1 MEQTYYLIIIFALAV
16 EYLLS
21 TVSSILDMGNIV
33 EEVPADFQDVYD
45 REKYA
50 RSQSYL
56 RDRTRF
62 GIFSST
68 FSLLLILVVIHT
80 GLFGVLDQFVRVQT
94 NQPILAGLLFFGII
108 FIIQDIISLPFSIY
122 STFVIEEKFEFNR
135 TTPKTFVIDKL
146 KGYAL
151 TVILGSAVIV
161 PILFFF
167 ERFGPRGWWIA
178 WGLVTLFM
186 IAVQPLFVHV
196 IAPLFNKF
204 TPLEEGELRTAI
216 EEYSEKVKF
225 PIGRIDVMDGSKR
238 SGHSNA
244 YFSGLGKSRRI
255 ALFDT
260 LLEKHTTE
268 EIISVVA
275 HEVGHYKRKHII
287 KGTALGILET
297 GVMLFIFNLIMK
309 DAALFAVFGV
319 SDISVYG
326 GLVFFAMLY
335 APVSM
340 ITSLLTTAVS
350 RKNEFEADTFSLET
364 TKNPQALVNM
374 LKGLAANNLAHLTPH
389 PLKVFLSYSH
399 PPVISRIAAVTQ
411 NNQ

>member
-45 REKYA
+45 SEKYA

-178 WGLVTLFM
+178 WALVTLFM

-411 NNQ
+411 K

>member
-1 MEQTYYLIIIFALAV
+1 MEQTYYLIIIIALLV

-21 TVSSILDMGNIV
+21 TISSFLDIGNIV
-33 EEVPADFQDVYD
+33 EEVPKEFQDVYNE
-45 REKYA
+45 EKYSK
-50 RSQSYL
+50 SQSYL

-68 FSLLLILVVIHT
+68 FSLLLILLVIHT
-80 GLFGVLDQFVRVQT
+80 GLFGLLDDFVRSQT
-94 NQPILAGLLFFGII
+94 SNPIFGGLLFFAII
-108 FIIQDIISLPFSIY
+108 FIVQDIISLPFSIY

-135 TTPKTFVIDKL
+135 TTPKTYVIDKI

-151 TVILGSAVIV
+151 TIVLGTLVIA
-161 PILFFF
+161 PILYFFD
-167 ERFGPRGWWIA
+167 RFGPSGWWVA
-178 WGLVTLFM
+178 WIIVTAFI

-196 IAPLFNKF
+196 IAPMFNKF
-204 TPLEEGELRTAI
+204 KPLENGELRTAI
-216 EEYSEKVKF
+216 EEYSKMVKF

-238 SGHSNA
+238 SAHSNA

-297 GVMLFIFNLIMK
+297 GIMLFIFNLIMK

-319 SDISVYG
+319 SEISVYG

-335 APVSM
+335 SPVSM
-340 ITSLLTTAVS
+340 LTSLFTTSVS
-350 RKNEFEADTFSLET
+350 RKNEFEADKFSLET
-364 TKNPQALVNM
+364 TKNPKALVNM

-399 PPVISRIAAVTQ
+399 PPVIKRIEAILEQ
-411 NNQ
+411 

>member
-21 TVSSILDMGNIV
+21 TISSILDMGNIV

-94 NQPILAGLLFFGII
+94 IQPILAGLLFFGII

-178 WGLVTLFM
+178 WALVTLFM

-364 TKNPQALVNM
+364 TENPQALVNM

-411 NNQ
+411 K

>member
-21 TVSSILDMGNIV
+21 TISSILDMRNII
-33 EEVPADFQDVYD
+33 EDVPADFQDVYN
-45 REKYA
+45 RKKYA
-50 RSQSYL
+50 RSQAYL
-56 RDRTRF
+56 KDRTRF

-94 NQPILAGLLFFGII
+94 IQPILAGLLFFGII

-146 KGYAL
+146 KGYTL

-161 PILFFF
+161 PILYFF
-167 ERFGPRGWWIA
+167 ERFGPGGWWIA

-204 TPLEEGELRTAI
+204 TPLEEGELRLAI

-268 EIISVVA
+268 EILSVVA
-275 HEVGHYKRKHII
+275 HEVGHYKQKHII

-335 APVSM
+335 APVNM
-340 ITSLLTTAVS
+340 ITSLLTTGVS
-350 RKNEFEADTFSLET
+350 RKNEFEADAFSLET
-364 TKNPQALVNM
+364 TENPQALVNM

-411 NNQ
+411 K

>member
-135 TTPKTFVIDKL
+135 TTPKIFVIDKL

-411 NNQ
+411 K

>member
-21 TVSSILDMGNIV
+21 TVSSILDMRNII
-33 EEVPADFQDVYD
+33 EDVPADFQDVYD

-94 NQPILAGLLFFGII
+94 IQPILAGLLFFGII

-275 HEVGHYKRKHII
+275 HEVGHYKQKHII

-309 DAALFAVFGV
+309 DAALFSVFGV

-364 TKNPQALVNM
+364 TENPQALVNM

-411 NNQ
+411 K

>member
-94 NQPILAGLLFFGII
+94 IQPILAGLLFFGII

-204 TPLEEGELRTAI
+204 TPLEEGELRLAI

-287 KGTALGILET
+287 KCTALGILET

-309 DAALFAVFGV
+309 DAALFTVFGV

-364 TKNPQALVNM
+364 TENPQALVNM

-411 NNQ
+411 

>member
-94 NQPILAGLLFFGII
+94 TQPILAGLLFFGII

-135 TTPKTFVIDKL
+135 TTPKTFLIDKL

-161 PILFFF
+161 PILYFF

-204 TPLEEGELRTAI
+204 TPLEEGELRLAI

-268 EIISVVA
+268 EILSVVA
-275 HEVGHYKRKHII
+275 HEVGHYKQKHII

-335 APVSM
+335 APVNM

-350 RKNEFEADTFSLET
+350 RKNEFEADAFSLET
-364 TKNPQALVNM
+364 TENPQALVNM

-411 NNQ
+411 K